1 MTARTGHIGYLL
13 VVWELHFI
21 GRDYL
26 GSVTH
31 IADSKGNLVAEY
43 SYDAW
48 GRLRDPATQ
57 ELYGNSGVPDLLLWR
72 GFTGHEWLPWFG
84 LYNMNARL
92 YDPVLGRFLSPD
104 PYVQMPDNTQNLNR
118 YLYAL
123 NNPFQYKDDSGEF
136 LIALLVGA
144 LIGAGVSALTY
155 SVATLVTGN
164 SWSWQ
169 DFGKSVGIGAFG
181 GALGGAAVWLGAS
194 CSALGSFGNSFGY
207 NMVSQIANSTITNVV
222 FGQGFDYNSLLGIAT
237 GALVGTMI
245 PSYSAFNGSQFANG
259 MAEIGYNT
267 MRGAVT
273 GLASGFV
280 DSSLYGN
287 PGLIWQNAVGGAIS
301 GGSRSILMN
310 AIFGAPYY
318 TSKSYGKEGL
328 YRRGGLS
335 SFVIKKMH
343 REGGG
348 LTMGRNMF
356 TNTTNNEFV
365 ADAND
370 LRYHENAHLQQQ
382 LHFGFSKF
390 YYQIIKE
397 YIRYGFNQSYDTPG
411 TLEYN
416 ADEYEKTH
424 VLTF

>member
-1 MTARTGHIGYLL
+1 MTAQTGHIGYLL

-57 ELYGNSGVPDLLLWR
+57 EHASSDLLLWR

-123 NNPFQYKDDSGEF
+123 NNPFQYTDPSGEF

-181 GALGGAAVWLGAS
+181 GALGGAAGWLGAS

-280 DSSLYGN
+280 DSALYGN

-310 AIFGAPYY
+310 AIFGAPY
-318 TSKSYGKEGL
+318 KKPEGIK
-328 YRRGGLS
+328 YEADGL
-335 SFVIKKMH
+335 F
-343 REGGG
+343 RGGG
-348 LTMGRNMF
+348 LAGLISGSGDGMTVGRNLYTNGSVNRDF
-356 TNTTNNEFV
+356 T
-365 ADAND
+365 ADATR
-370 LRYHENAHLQQQ
+370 LHEMYHLMQQNK
-382 LHFGFSKF
+382 LGFAKF
-390 YYQIIKE
+390 YGQLLIE
-397 YIRYGFNQSYDTPG
+397 YIFDGYYSSG
-411 TLEYN
+411 LESD
-416 ADEYEKTH
+416 ASDYETNMIKQLYPH
-424 VLTF
+424 

>member
-1 MTARTGHIGYLL
+1 MTVRTGHIGYLML
-13 VVWELHFI
+13 VWELHFI

-26 GSVTH
+26 GSITH
-31 IADSKGNLVAEY
+31 IADSKGELVAEY

-48 GRLRDPATQ
+48 GRLRDPDTQ
-57 ELYGNSGVPDLLLWR
+57 ELYGSGKEPELMLWR

-123 NNPFQYKDDSGEF
+123 NNPFSYTDPSGEF
-136 LIALLVGA
+136 FITLLVGA

-164 SWSWQ
+164 SWSWK
-169 DFGKSVGIGAFG
+169 DFGRSVGIGAFG
-181 GALGGAAVWLGAS
+181 GALGGAAGWLGAN

-287 PGLIWQNAVGGAIS
+287 PGLIWQNAVGGAMS

-310 AIFGAPYY
+310 AIFGAPY
-318 TSKSYGKEGL
+318 KPEGVK
-328 YRRGGLS
+328 YEANGL
-335 SFVIKKMH
+335 F
-343 REGGG
+343 RGGG
-348 LTMGRNMF
+348 LAGLISGSGDGMTVGRNLY
-356 TNTTNNEFV
+356 TNSEIKSNETYDGVRF
-365 ADAND
+365 
-370 LRYHENAHLQQQ
+370 HETRHLMQQNE
-382 LHFGFSKF
+382 LGFAKF
-390 YYQIIKE
+390 YGEILKE
-397 YIRYGFNQSYDTPG
+397 YIMEGYGSG
-411 TLEYN
+411 KLETN
-416 ADEYEKTH
+416 AHDYMLKKIGEHNY
-424 VLTF
+424 